1 MKARL
6 HVRPIA
12 VLLAAAVVAV
22 AAFSTSA
29 SGAGGPGIAT
39 PPTISGTTKSGDT
52 LTATTGTWTSA
63 PTSVAYAWQRCS
75 DTGTACAAIN
85 GAAGAAAT
93 TYVLT
98 SADVGQTV

>member
-29 SGAGGPGIAT
+29 VGCRRPG
-39 PPTISGTTKSGDT
+39 D
-52 LTATTGTWTSA
+52 
-63 PTSVAYAWQRCS
+63 R
-75 DTGTACAAIN
+75 D
-85 GAAGAAAT
+85 
-93 TYVLT
+93 
-98 SADVGQTV
+98 SADHLGHGQVG